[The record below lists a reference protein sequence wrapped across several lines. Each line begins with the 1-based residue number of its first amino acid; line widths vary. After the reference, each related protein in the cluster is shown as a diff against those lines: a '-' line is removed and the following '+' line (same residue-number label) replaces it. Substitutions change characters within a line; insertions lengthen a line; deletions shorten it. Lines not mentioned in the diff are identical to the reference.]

1 MSRPQYESSTDV
13 SEELRIASYFC
24 SVFGCKYEQYPPMHP
39 ANGKFI
45 MDGRT
50 IAVAEIKTRNNK
62 SSKYPTLMISS
73 TKCKRGKDWAQKE
86 NAAFILVIKFTDGVF
101 MTRVT
106 NKYQEYLG
114 GRQDRNDPNDLERC
128 AYIPISSFMR
138 V

>member
-1 MSRPQYESSTDV
+1 
-13 SEELRIASYFC
+13 
-24 SVFGCKYEQYPPMHP
+24 
-39 ANGKFI
+39 
-45 MDGRT
+45 
-50 IAVAEIKTRNNK
+50 
-62 SSKYPTLMISS
+62 MISS